1 MASGFGAI
9 VEQGA
14 VEGAVLD
21 GFKEVRGF
29 DAVGVGEV
37 GDGAG
42 DLEDAVAL
50 PAGNFRS
57 VIMVFSISK
66 SLFFRKL
73 TRM

>member
-1 MASGFGAI
+1 
-9 VEQGA
+9 
-14 VEGAVLD
+14 
-21 GFKEVRGF
+21 VRGF